1 MIRDHKLV
9 VLYHENEQLPLGL
22 ELFDAELRDAVTRL
36 GGTVWQRTAWGL
48 FITWEFSTY
57 LSAGLIRT
65 LLDRRLPGK
74 PRWYVQTTARVEYG
88 NLSPR
93 EVQLLLDFTGLRD
106 RKSA

>member
-9 VLYHENEQLPLGL
+9 VLYRENEQLPLGL
-22 ELFDAELRDAVTRL
+22 ELFDAELRDAVRRL

-57 LSAGLIRT
+57 LSASLIKT

-74 PRWYVQTTARVEYG
+74 PRWYVQTTHRVEYG